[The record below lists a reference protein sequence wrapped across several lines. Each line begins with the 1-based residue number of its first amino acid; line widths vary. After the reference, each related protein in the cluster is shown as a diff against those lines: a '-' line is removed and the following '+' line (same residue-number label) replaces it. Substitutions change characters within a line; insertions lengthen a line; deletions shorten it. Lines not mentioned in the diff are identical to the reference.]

1 MIVELLK
8 KLIVKKYYKEK
19 TDIENKLNVFYA
31 MSKISDEEY
40 FKALDN
46 AKDESINLMTQDEIN
61 AENNEIVDEGPI
73 VDSVFKSDLQLMEK
87 PAPYK
92 AAKIDLLGM
101 EKEKAMS
108 KKKIYLNQ
116 LK

>member
-40 FKALDN
+40 SELTLLVED
-46 AKDESINLMTQDEIN
+46 TYVEIIETATATEV
-61 AENNEIVDEGPI
+61 AEGEE
-73 VDSVFKSDLQLMEK
+73 
-87 PAPYK
+87 
-92 AAKIDLLGM
+92 
-101 EKEKAMS
+101 
-108 KKKIYLNQ
+108 
-116 LK
+116 

>member
-40 FKALDN
+40 SELILLVEDTYVENIEEAT
-46 AKDESINLMTQDEIN
+46 EV
-61 AENNEIVDEGPI
+61 AEGEE
-73 VDSVFKSDLQLMEK
+73 
-87 PAPYK
+87 
-92 AAKIDLLGM
+92 
-101 EKEKAMS
+101 
-108 KKKIYLNQ
+108 
-116 LK
+116 

>member
-40 FKALDN
+40 SN
-46 AKDESINLMTQDEIN
+46 
-61 AENNEIVDEGPI
+61 
-73 VDSVFKSDLQLMEK
+73 
-87 PAPYK
+87 
-92 AAKIDLLGM
+92 
-101 EKEKAMS
+101 
-108 KKKIYLNQ
+108 
-116 LK
+116 